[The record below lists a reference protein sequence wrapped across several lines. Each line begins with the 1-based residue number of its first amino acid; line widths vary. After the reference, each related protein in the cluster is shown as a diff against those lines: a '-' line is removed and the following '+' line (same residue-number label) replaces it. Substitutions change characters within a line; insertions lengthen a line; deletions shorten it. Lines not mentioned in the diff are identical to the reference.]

1 MKRKLLRLTLL
12 LTIFTFVAMQA
23 NAQSVPNDEI
33 WYTSTDRKV
42 VTPMVA
48 TNFNVR
54 IVSNEYNNDRG
65 VITFDGDLTEI
76 GTVAFYGRTALTSV
90 TLPETV
96 TTIGNNAFGG
106 CNGLAEF
113 NIPKSVTTLGPAAFQ
128 NCSGLKSIRI
138 PSSVTSIG
146 YAAFSGCSSVTSI
159 EVDAENKVYN
169 SASNCNAIIETATN
183 TLVLGCQNTIIPASV
198 TTIGQ
203 SAFYGCSSMKG
214 IVIPESVT
222 KICMSAFYNCTGFK
236 EIIVMT
242 PNPTPLAEDSI
253 AFYGVDMNSCVLY
266 VPEGTVEK
274 YRNAEV
280 WKNFVNIKE
289 DVHGNNEILYTSTDG
304 KIVVPYNDYAFGS
317 KIISNEYAARG
328 VIIFESPVT
337 SIGERAFYDCNKLQS
352 IEIPNSVT
360 TIGEASFAYCS
371 GLTSIKIPNSVTE
384 IRRDAF
390 ISCHFTSIT
399 IPNSVT
405 DIGSSAFA
413 HCKELA
419 SIKVEVEDP
428 KSIKLGQEV
437 FYNVDNT
444 KCILYVPKGSAEK
457 YRNADVW
464 KDFVN
469 IKERIKDNEIRY
481 TSSDG
486 KVVTPMVTNFN
497 VNIVSNVYKNGHGLI
512 TFDGE
517 LTEIGNSAFS
527 NRTKLTSIKF
537 PETLTTIGSGAFSD
551 CTALEEILIPSSVT
565 SIGKNVFT
573 GCSAVTSIEVDAG
586 NKVYNSASGCN
597 AIIETATNKLI
608 RGCENTVIPGT
619 VTAIGETAFY
629 GCSGLKSIILPE
641 SITMIDLSAF
651 YNCTGLKEI
660 FVMNPNPVPL
670 ADDDYVFNGVDMNSC
685 ILYVPGSM
693 VRKYHNAEVWKNFVH
708 IKEYF
713 PENDEIWYTST
724 DGKTV
729 TTSYGFFNS
738 NLIANDYRNG
748 IGVIK
753 FASDLTTIGAGAF
766 SNKGNLRTIY
776 IPKSVTSIGNAIFQG
791 CEFLSNITMPD
802 SIAEIGD
809 FTFEHCAALTSFT
822 IPDLVKSIGRYAFSE
837 CYSLMSIEVHAEN
850 PESIELGENVF
861 YGVDKT
867 SCVLYVPKGS
877 AEKYR
882 NAEVWKDFV
891 NIQEFETY
899 KKGDVNADGVVD
911 VADITAL
918 ASVILGKPVE
928 VDKAR
933 CDVNEDGSIDV
944 ADITAVASI
953 ILYNAKQEHE
963 LDTGE

>member
-1 MKRKLLRLTLL
+1 MKRALIYCLL
-12 LTIFTFVAMQA
+12 LLVSIVA
-23 NAQSVPNDEI
+23 NAQSVPEDEI
-33 WYTSTDRKV
+33 WYTSTEGQVIKPYSETGFGAV
-42 VTPMVA
+42 LL
-48 TNFNVR
+48 
-54 IVSNEYNNDRG
+54 SNEYSNGKG
-65 VITFDGDLTEI
+65 VMKFQGKVTSVGNR
-76 GTVAFYGRTALTSV
+76 AFYSRIALTSIN
-90 TLPETV
+90 L
-96 TTIGNNAFGG
+96 
-106 CNGLAEF
+106 
-113 NIPKSVTTLGPAAFQ
+113 
-128 NCSGLKSIRI
+128 
-138 PSSVTSIG
+138 
-146 YAAFSGCSSVTSI
+146 
-159 EVDAENKVYN
+159 
-169 SASNCNAIIETATN
+169 
-183 TLVLGCQNTIIPASV
+183 
-198 TTIGQ
+198 
-203 SAFYGCSSMKG
+203 
-214 IVIPESVT
+214 
-222 KICMSAFYNCTGFK
+222 
-236 EIIVMT
+236 
-242 PNPTPLAEDSI
+242 
-253 AFYGVDMNSCVLY
+253 
-266 VPEGTVEK
+266 
-274 YRNAEV
+274 
-280 WKNFVNIKE
+280 
-289 DVHGNNEILYTSTDG
+289 
-304 KIVVPYNDYAFGS
+304 
-317 KIISNEYAARG
+317 
-328 VIIFESPVT
+328 
-337 SIGERAFYDCNKLQS
+337 
-352 IEIPNSVT
+352 PNSVT
-360 TIGEASFAYCS
+360 TIGYDSFYGCTS
-371 GLTSIKIPNSVTE
+371 LTSIKIPNSVTD
-384 IRRDAF
+384 IGSDAF
-390 ISCHFTSIT
+390 VSCHFTSIT

-405 DIGSSAFA
+405 YIGSNAFFD
-413 HCKELA
+413 CKKLA

-428 KSIKLGQEV
+428 KSIELGQEV
-437 FYNVDNT
+437 FYYVDNT

-469 IKERIKDNEIRY
+469 IKERIKDNEIWY
-481 TSSDG
+481 TSSNG

-527 NRTKLTSIKF
+527 NRTKLTSMIF

-573 GCSAVTSIEVDAG
+573 GCSAVTSIEVDEE

-724 DGKTV
+724 DGKIV
-729 TTSYGFFNS
+729 TTYYRFFNS

-766 SNKGNLRTIY
+766 SNKSNLRTIY
-776 IPKSVTSIGNAIFQG
+776 IPKSVTSIGNAIFQD

-882 NAEVWKDFV
+882 NADVWKEFANIIEVGQENNEIWYTSSDGKVVTPYVSNFNVNIVSNEYSDGKGVITFDGNLTEIGNAVFFNRTALTSITLPESVTALGRSAFYGCTGLTKFVIPKSVTVINANAFSGCTGLKEIIIPSSVTKIEYTAFYRCSGVESIKVDEGNTVYDSRSDCNAIIETATNTLIFGCQNTVIPASVGTIGQSAFYDCSNLKFITIPESVTAIKDLAFAGCTGLSEIAVMSANPIPVTESSLVFYDVDLNSCVLYVPKGSAEKYRNAEVWKDFV

-933 CDVNEDGSIDV
+933 CDVNEDGSVDV